1 MDIFL
6 LDHIPPC
13 VPLFPFVL
21 SLCVTLLHFG
31 LFLLLFPEIFFLF
44 IIDMYFFYSD
54 VMLYVKFGFCI
65 KLQFNALFFSILI
78 TIQVSMSFCGC
89 SWCHRIFPIQATC
102 RLDEKELHEVVTKLV
117 VQFVNNEQNKFAR
130 PIKVLVFCIV
140 FTGCL
145 LFMYEIHNGIK
156 DYR

>member
-1 MDIFL
+1 
-6 LDHIPPC
+6 
-13 VPLFPFVL
+13 
-21 SLCVTLLHFG
+21 
-31 LFLLLFPEIFFLF
+31 
-44 IIDMYFFYSD
+44 
-54 VMLYVKFGFCI
+54 
-65 KLQFNALFFSILI
+65 
-78 TIQVSMSFCGC
+78 MSFCGC
-89 SWCHRIFPIQATC
+89 SWCHCIFPIQATC